1 MSQALLQP
9 ALRQAMAWLH
19 TWMGLLCGWLLYFMF
34 VTGTLGYVDTE
45 IDRWMRPELP
55 PAGVPLRAEDA
66 ARTGL
71 AYLAAHAPGAR
82 RWTISVPVDR
92 NEPYL
97 RVTWRG
103 TQGAGAAAGAA
114 FLDPATGA
122 AFAARQTGGGQALYQ
137 MHWALH
143 YLPIAAAEWTVGIAT
158 MCMLVA
164 IVTGVVVH
172 RRIFADFFTFRPG
185 RGQRSWLDAHNLASV
200 VSLPYQLMITYS
212 GLVFLMFSFMPLAV
226 VGWYGPGA
234 QGSQAFLEEVF
245 PSPARTDAAGR
256 PVPMVALDGLLAD
269 VRPRLAGAAVTLLEF
284 DHPGDAAARIT
295 VVGDFAA
302 GPLRA
307 ADLFT
312 YDGASGVLLASRPRW
327 TSGPKALRDLLLG
340 LHEGLFAGPALRA
353 LYLVAGLLGTA
364 MVATGLVLWTVKRRQ
379 RVEQERARAHP
390 GLRLVER
397 LNVGTIVGLPIAIAA
412 CFWANRLLPTDLAR
426 RGDWEM
432 HVLFIAWAALLLHA
446 ALRPTARGWQEQS
459 WLAAGAFALLPVLN
473 ALTTP
478 RHLGVSLPQGDW
490 ALAGFDLTVL
500 ALGLAFLG
508 VAMRLSRRRRPAG
521 R

>member
-1 MSQALLQP
+1 
-9 ALRQAMAWLH
+9 MAWLH
-19 TWMGLLCGWLLYFMF
+19 TWMGLLFGWLLYFMF

-55 PAGVPLRAEDA
+55 PASVPLRADEA

-71 AYLAAHAPGAR
+71 AYLATHAAGAR
-82 RWTISVPVDR
+82 RWTISIPVDR

-103 TQGAGAAAGAA
+103 APADPAPAGAAY
-114 FLDPATGA
+114 LDPATGQ

-137 MHWALH
+137 MHWMLH
-143 YLPIAAAEWTVGIAT
+143 YLPIPVAEWIVGVAT

-164 IVTGVVVH
+164 IVTGIVVH
-172 RRIFADFFTFRPG
+172 RRIFTDFFTFRPG
-185 RGQRSWLDAHNLASV
+185 KGQRSWLDAHNIASV

-212 GLVFLMFSFMPLAV
+212 GLVFLMFSFMPLAA

-234 QGSQAFLEEVF
+234 QGNQAFLEEVF
-245 PSPARTDAAGR
+245 PAPARMDAADR
-256 PVPMVALDGLLAD
+256 PVPMVALDSLLAD
-269 VRPRLAGAAVTLLEF
+269 ARRRLAGAPVTQLEF

-312 YDGASGVLLASRPRW
+312 YDGASGALLSSRPRW
-327 TSGPKALRDLLLG
+327 SSGPKAFRDLVLG

-353 LYLVAGLLGTA
+353 LYLVAGLLGCA
-364 MVATGLVLWTVKRRQ
+364 MVATGLVLWTAKRRQ
-379 RVEQERARAHP
+379 RAEQERARAHP
-390 GLRLVER
+390 GLRMVER
-397 LNVGTIVGLPIAIAA
+397 LNVGTIVGLPVAMAT
-412 CFWANRLLPTDLAR
+412 CFWANRLLPTDLAG
-426 RGDWEM
+426 RGDWEL

-446 ALRPTARGWQEQS
+446 ALRPAARGWLEQA
-459 WLAAGAFALLPVLN
+459 WLAAAAFALLPVLN
-473 ALTTP
+473 ALTTA

-490 ALAGFDLTVL
+490 ALAGFDLAVL
-500 ALGLAFLG
+500 ALGLAFAGL
-508 VAMRLSRRRRPAG
+508 ATRLARRRSVTRPQGPAASP
-521 R
+521 

>member
-1 MSQALLQP
+1 MSAPLLQP

-19 TWMGLLCGWLLYFMF
+19 TWVGLLFGWLLYFMF

-55 PAGVPLRAEDA
+55 PASYPLRAEDA

-71 AYLAAHAPGAR
+71 AYLASHAPGAR
-82 RWTISVPVDR
+82 RWTVSVPVDR
-92 NEPYL
+92 TEPYL

-103 TQGAGAAAGAA
+103 AGAAVGAA

-122 AFAARQTGGGQALYQ
+122 AFTARQTGGGQALYQ
-137 MHWALH
+137 MHWMLH
-143 YLPIAAAEWTVGIAT
+143 YLPVAAAEWTVGIAT

-164 IVTGVVVH
+164 IVTGIVVH

-185 RGQRSWLDAHNLASV
+185 KGQRSWLDAHNLASV

-212 GLVFLMFSFMPLAV
+212 GLVFLMFSVMPLAA

-234 QGSQAFLEEVF
+234 QGSRAFLEEVF
-245 PSPARTDAAGR
+245 PAPARADATGR
-256 PVPMVALDGLLAD
+256 PAPMVALDTLLAD
-269 VRPRLAGAAVTLLEF
+269 ARHRLAGAPVTLLEF

-312 YDGASGVLLASRPRW
+312 YDGASGALLSSRPRSS
-327 TSGPKALRDLLLG
+327 SGPKAFRDLMLG

-379 RVEQERARAHP
+379 RAEQERASAHA

-397 LNVGTIVGLPIAIAA
+397 LNVGTIVGLPVAIAA
-412 CFWANRLLPTDLAR
+412 YFWANRLLPTDLAR
-426 RGDWEM
+426 RGDWEL

-446 ALRPTARGWQEQS
+446 ALRSATRGWREQS
-459 WLAAGAFALLPVLN
+459 WLAAGAFGLLPVLN
-473 ALTTP
+473 ALTTA
-478 RHLGVSLPQGDW
+478 RHLGVSLPQHDW
-490 ALAGFDLTVL
+490 ALAGFDLAALV
-500 ALGLAFLG
+500 LGLAFLG
-508 VAMRLSRRRRPAG
+508 MAIGLARQRRRTAS
-521 R
+521 